1 MRKVYLDSASTTYVN
16 NQVLQEM
23 MPVYSSV
30 YGNSSSLHSFGRDA
44 LNLLDDARAKVAKSI
59 GAKTNEIYFT
69 SGGTESNNWAI
80 IGLARA
86 NRDKGNH
93 IITSQIEHS
102 SILDACKQLEKEG
115 FEVTYLPVDKNGF
128 VKLEALLH
136 AMKKETILVSI
147 MAANNEVGT
156 IQNLNA
162 IARSVKERGVLF
174 HTDAVS
180 AYSQMNLDVNQL
192 PIDAMSISA
201 HKIYGPKGIGALYV
215 KKGVKID
222 SFIVGGNQEYGKR
235 AGTTNVAEAVGFGK
249 AAELA
254 TKDITLNAQK
264 SKRIRDYFTK
274 EVTEKIEHVHL
285 NGHLIQRLPNIVNL
299 SFEFCERESLLLM
312 LDMAGIAVSTGSA
325 CTSGS
330 LEPSHVLKAMG
341 LPNELSHTAL
351 RFSFPKNVSKEDI
364 DYVVE
369 ELVKAVKK
377 LREISPLNK
386 SVVKEDK

>member
-1 MRKVYLDSASTTYVN
+1 MKKVYLDSASTTYVN
-16 NQVLQEM
+16 NQVLQAM
-23 MPVYSSV
+23 MPIYSSV

-44 LNLLDDARAKVAKSI
+44 LNLLDEARAKIAKSI

-69 SGGTESNNWAI
+69 SGGTEANNWAL

-86 NRDKGNH
+86 NKHKGNH

-102 SILDACKQLEKEG
+102 SVLDACKQLEQEG
-115 FEVTYLPVDKNGF
+115 FRVTYLPVDKNGF
-128 VKLEALLH
+128 VRLDALLH
-136 AMKKETILVSI
+136 AICPSTILVSV

-162 IARSVKERGVLF
+162 IARTVKEKDIIF
-174 HTDAVS
+174 HTDAVC
-180 AYSQMNLDVNQL
+180 AYGAINIDVSQL

-201 HKIYGPKGIGALYV
+201 HKVYGPKGIGALYV
-215 KKGVKID
+215 KKGININ
-222 SFIVGGNQEYGKR
+222 SYILGGNQEYGKR

-249 AAELA
+249 AAELI
-254 TKDITLNAQK
+254 TRDITLNVQK
-264 SKRIRDYFTK
+264 LRRVRDYFTNQ
-274 EVTEKIEHVHL
+274 VMEKIENVHL
-285 NGHLIQRLPNIVNL
+285 NGHLIQRLPSVVNL
-299 SFEFCERESLLLM
+299 SFEFCEKESLLLL
-312 LDMAGIAVSTGSA
+312 LDMAGIAVSSGSA

-341 LPNELSHTAL
+341 LPKELSQSAI
-351 RFSFPKNVSKEDI
+351 RFSFAKNITMEDV

-377 LREISPLNK
+377 LRDISPLNK
-386 SVVKEDK
+386 SVVKEAK

>member
-1 MRKVYLDSASTTYVN
+1 MRRVYLDSASTTYVN
-16 NQVLQEM
+16 NQVLQKM
-23 MPVYSSV
+23 MPIYSSV

-44 LNLLDDARAKVAKSI
+44 LNLLDEAREKIAKSI

-69 SGGTESNNWAI
+69 SGGAEANNWAI

-86 NRDKGNH
+86 NKHKGNH

-102 SILDACKQLEKEG
+102 TILDACKKLEQEG
-115 FEVTYLPVDKNGF
+115 FEVTYLPVDKYGF
-128 VKLEALLH
+128 VKLDALMH
-136 AMKKETILVSI
+136 AIKKETILVSI

-162 IARSVKERGVLF
+162 IARSVKEKGIIF
-174 HTDAVS
+174 HTDAVA
-180 AYSQMNLDVNQL
+180 AYGAIHLDVNQI
-192 PIDAMSISA
+192 PIDSMSLSA

-215 KKGVKID
+215 KKGVKIEPY
-222 SFIVGGNQEYGKR
+222 IVGGNQEYAKR
-235 AGTTNVAEAVGFGK
+235 AGTTNVAEAVGFGV

-254 TKDITLNAQK
+254 TIDITMNSLK
-264 SKRIRDYFTK
+264 VKKMRDYFTK
-274 EVTEKIEHVHL
+274 KVTDSIENVHL
-285 NGHLIQRLPNIVNL
+285 NGHLIQRLPGIVNL
-299 SFEFCERESLLLM
+299 SFEFCEKESLLLL

-330 LEPSHVLKAMG
+330 LQPSHVLKAMG
-341 LPNELSHTAL
+341 LDISLSQSAI
-351 RFSFPKNVSKEDI
+351 RFSFPKNITIEDI

-369 ELVKAVKK
+369 ELKKAVKK

-386 SVVKEDK
+386 SVVKEGK